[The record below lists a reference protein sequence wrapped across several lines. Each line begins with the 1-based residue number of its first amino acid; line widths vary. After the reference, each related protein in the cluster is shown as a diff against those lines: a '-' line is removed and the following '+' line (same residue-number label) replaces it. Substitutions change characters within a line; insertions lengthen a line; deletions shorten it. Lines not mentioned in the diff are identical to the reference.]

1 MSNINLETKTKE
13 HEILKAYLEATAS
26 ECLIEKIN
34 NGVKIEKYGKPLIN
48 KKTLETFMAFATEE
62 VKKQADKG
70 ARVAMIEDA
79 VVFGWLTHYFEESS
93 IEGILY
99 NEDGTEYKKS
109 TPVKKTTSKPTNI
122 VVDDLTKKAVRVS
135 FRYYMPKK

>member
-1 MSNINLETKTKE
+1 MVEYKDLHKE
-13 HEILKAYLEATAS
+13 VYKM
-26 ECLIEKIN
+26 K
-34 NGVKIEKYGKPLIN
+34 
-48 KKTLETFMAFATEE
+48 
-62 VKKQADKG
+62 
-70 ARVAMIEDA
+70 DA

-122 VVDDLTKKAVRVS
+122 VADDLTKKAVCVS
-135 FRYYMPKK
+135 FRHYMPKK